1 MATIMRTQRTRRTQL
16 LTGALLASAAG
27 LANAAAWEFNP
38 TIEAGYL
45 FDDNYRL
52 TPPGTEIEV
61 QGPLA
66 DAALEIRALTQASDF
81 SITPRVRTTYFP
93 NEQELD
99 ATNYFTTL
107 DWQYRGERVNT
118 RVRGDFSQEDIVN
131 SEQPDADVDSDLGVP
146 DFGDAGRVLVANR
159 RTRLDLRP
167 SLNYVLSPRRELQ
180 FEIAGTDV
188 SFDREIL
195 GAQVD
200 YRTFGAAAGIVFR
213 STERTSWT
221 LRARGGRY
229 ETDASDPT
237 TTVGLQLQW
246 DSRTAADTRT
256 FVRFGAEQ
264 VEFVDGENEIAWVA
278 GTGVSFQIG
287 RNELFADLSRSI
299 GPSSA
304 GLVIARD
311 QLRMRWTRDMTPRLA
326 LVAGLRGTH
335 DDSVDTDALYQA
347 RTYATGDFGVQW
359 RWQEEFSLR
368 VAVDY
373 TWQEFDDEL
382 DDATSSG
389 AMVSVTWQP
398 IQRRR

>member
-167 SLNYVLSPRRELQ
+167 SLNYVLSPRREL
-180 FEIAGTDV
+180 
-188 SFDREIL
+188 
-195 GAQVD
+195 
-200 YRTFGAAAGIVFR
+200 
-213 STERTSWT
+213 
-221 LRARGGRY
+221 
-229 ETDASDPT
+229 
-237 TTVGLQLQW
+237 
-246 DSRTAADTRT
+246 
-256 FVRFGAEQ
+256 
-264 VEFVDGENEIAWVA
+264 
-278 GTGVSFQIG
+278 
-287 RNELFADLSRSI
+287 
-299 GPSSA
+299 
-304 GLVIARD
+304 
-311 QLRMRWTRDMTPRLA
+311 
-326 LVAGLRGTH
+326 
-335 DDSVDTDALYQA
+335 
-347 RTYATGDFGVQW
+347 
-359 RWQEEFSLR
+359 
-368 VAVDY
+368 
-373 TWQEFDDEL
+373 
-382 DDATSSG
+382 
-389 AMVSVTWQP
+389 
-398 IQRRR
+398 